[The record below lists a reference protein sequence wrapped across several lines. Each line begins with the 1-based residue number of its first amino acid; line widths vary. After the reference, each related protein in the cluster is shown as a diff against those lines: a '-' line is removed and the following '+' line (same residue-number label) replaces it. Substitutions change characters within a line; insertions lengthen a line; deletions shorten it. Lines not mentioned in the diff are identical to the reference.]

1 MTKRTLLLIIGG
13 LVAVI
18 GGGFML
24 FASGDNSGQLQQRLS
39 ARQDT
44 TLKLIA
50 DGQKNISGDDL
61 AKVNSELS
69 IILHGDDTALS
80 AALKT
85 AGLKKVD
92 KAIKAA
98 EADTE
103 SFEAL
108 TTARL
113 NAQYDIT
120 YQNILTQKLESLQA
134 LLKELHDKTRSK
146 SLKAAVATEYKHVG
160 IYLAQ
165 LEALAKN

>member
-13 LVAVI
+13 VLALGVAV
-18 GGGFML
+18 FL
-24 FASGDNSGQLQQRLS
+24 LLASGDNSGQLQQRLS

-50 DGQKNISGDDL
+50 EGQKNISDDDL

-92 KAIKAA
+92 KVIKAA

-103 SFEAL
+103 SFDAL
-108 TTARL
+108 TTAKL
-113 NAQYDIT
+113 NAQYDST
-120 YQNILTQKLESLQA
+120 YQNILT
-134 LLKELHDKTRSK
+134 SK
-146 SLKAAVATEYKHVG
+146 RFMAR
-160 IYLAQ
+160 LAQ
-165 LEALAKN
+165 KASKLLLQQSTSTSVSISLSSKPWRRINSL